1 MAETPQNKPGARD
14 WRFALTIGISIG
26 VALPL
31 SRAVT
36 QGLEPSLGHWGAF
49 LLSVVAAGA
58 GGGLAALL
66 VHWLLRRGG
75 RAEKDEK
82 KP

>member
-1 MAETPQNKPGARD
+1 MAETPENKPQPKH
-14 WRFALTIGISIG
+14 WRFALTIGLSIG

-31 SRAVT
+31 SRGVT
-36 QGLEPSLGHWGAF
+36 QALEPSLGHWGAF

-66 VHWLLRRGG
+66 AHCLLHRGG
-75 RAEKDEK
+75 NGRA
-82 KP
+82 